1 VVEFR
6 QWCQGVTIA
15 LFLPTLTVSN
25 IEIYS
30 RLEIPCSRANVLFT
44 PLRFIAGSK
53 TICFGKISRG
63 DEERTGIETENIL
76 GALLVI
82 AATK

>member
-15 LFLPTLTVSN
+15 LFLPTLTISN

-30 RLEIPCSRANVLFT
+30 RLEIPCSRANVLST

-53 TICFGKISRG
+53 FRGISRG
-63 DEERTGIETENIL
+63 NEERTGIETENIL